1 MKAYHSLV
9 VFIIILA
16 CAALSSMHSYHSA
29 EREMV
34 ADMNQALRQTLA
46 EKHDEAITLDTIQA
60 YRSYLRIATL
70 RKNSIV
76 CYALGD
82 EENRLSTQPMRRKG
96 MKADIEFQ
104 GLANC
109 SMAAVFAFSDQ
120 RLPLSFSAVALLW
133 ALFSIGYFK
142 RQHKGMQVY
151 GNLMFSEAENRF
163 YTLSHQMVKLTPMQ
177 HALLLMFF
185 QNPRHQLTKQ
195 HICEALW
202 PKKPDASDT
211 LYTLIKRIKPVLETE
226 GRLKVTSE
234 RGRDYRLEIM
244 K

>member
-16 CAALSSMHSYHSA
+16 CAALSSMHSYRSA

-60 YRSYLRIATL
+60 YRSYLRIAAL

-82 EENRLSTQPMRRKG
+82 EDNRLSTQPMRRKG

-109 SMAAVFAFSDQ
+109 SMASVFAFSDQ
-120 RLPLSFSAVALLW
+120 RLPLSFSAMALLW
-133 ALFSIGYFK
+133 AL
-142 RQHKGMQVY
+142 
-151 GNLMFSEAENRF
+151 
-163 YTLSHQMVKLTPMQ
+163 YTLSHQTVKLTPMQ

-211 LYTLIKRIKPVLETE
+211 LYTLIKRIKPVLEAE

>member
-1 MKAYHSLV
+1 MSNNEM
-9 VFIIILA
+9 IL
-16 CAALSSMHSYHSA
+16 AALSSMHSYRSA

-60 YRSYLRIATL
+60 YRRYLRIAAL

-109 SMAAVFAFSDQ
+109 SMASVFTLSDQ
-120 RLPLSFSAVALLW
+120 RLTAFLSLMSMLW
-133 ALFSIGYFK
+133 LGLSWKYF
-142 RQHKGMQVY
+142 RSHRKGIKIVGSMMLDKKKQC
-151 GNLMFSEAENRF
+151 F
-163 YTLSHQMVKLTPMQ
+163 YDLNCLPIRMTPMQ
-177 HALLLMFF
+177 QQLMLLFF
-185 QNPRHQLTKQ
+185 AADDYRLSKHE
-195 HICEALW
+195 ICDVLW
-202 PKKPDASDT
+202 PRKPDASET
-211 LYTLIKRIKPVLETE
+211 LYTLIR
-226 GRLKVTSE
+226 RLKPIVEGTGNLKIICD
-234 RGRDYRLEIM
+234 RGKDYQLQIKSADKKM
-244 K
+244 G

>member
-16 CAALSSMHSYHSA
+16 CAALSSMHSYRSA

-60 YRSYLRIATL
+60 YRSYLRIAAL

-82 EENRLSTQPMRRKG
+82 EDNRLSTQPMRRKG
-96 MKADIEFQ
+96 MKANIEFQ

-109 SMAAVFAFSDQ
+109 SMASVFAFSDQ
-120 RLPLSFSAVALLW
+120 RLPLSFSAMALLW

-142 RQHKGMQVY
+142 RHHKGMEVY
-151 GNLMFSEAENRF
+151 GNLMFF
-163 YTLSHQMVKLTPMQ
+163 
-177 HALLLMFF
+177 
-185 QNPRHQLTKQ
+185 
-195 HICEALW
+195 
-202 PKKPDASDT
+202 
-211 LYTLIKRIKPVLETE
+211 
-226 GRLKVTSE
+226 
-234 RGRDYRLEIM
+234 
-244 K
+244 

>member
-1 MKAYHSLV
+1 
-9 VFIIILA
+9 
-16 CAALSSMHSYHSA
+16 
-29 EREMV
+29 
-34 ADMNQALRQTLA
+34 
-46 EKHDEAITLDTIQA
+46 
-60 YRSYLRIATL
+60 
-70 RKNSIV
+70 
-76 CYALGD
+76 
-82 EENRLSTQPMRRKG
+82 
-96 MKADIEFQ
+96 
-104 GLANC
+104 
-109 SMAAVFAFSDQ
+109 
-120 RLPLSFSAVALLW
+120 
-133 ALFSIGYFK
+133 
-142 RQHKGMQVY
+142 MQVY

-163 YTLSHQMVKLTPMQ
+163 YTLSHQTVKLTPMQ